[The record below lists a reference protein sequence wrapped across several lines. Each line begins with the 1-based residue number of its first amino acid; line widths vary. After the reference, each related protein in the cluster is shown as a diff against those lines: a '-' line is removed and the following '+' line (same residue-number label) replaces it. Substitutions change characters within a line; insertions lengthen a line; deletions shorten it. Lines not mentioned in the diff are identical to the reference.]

1 MAMVVM
7 VPRQT
12 WVSLLCTYLGRASS
26 SLSAISPHRAE
37 SEHDAVLPMAKVELG
52 ATAAGV

>member
-37 SEHDAVLPMAKVELG
+37 SEHDAVLPIAKVELG